1 LIAEALD
8 RRIFGAVELIDDL
21 SGDRIAA
28 PLKVSAPG
36 LTLLHNRL
44 GLWVIREVPGQDD
57 YTRAF
62 DDPPARP
69 PRSDFRVEV
78 QDPGGRFL
86 PRAMLLPLPR
96 WLPTPQDAPDD
107 PVAAADDARRP
118 VELRLYPASAAVLR
132 PGWSVL
138 RLRLHVTDLP
148 AIGLANVLVEATPP
162 AALALPLRRTL
173 TDHHGE
179 ALIAIPGVPALM
191 PGDGGLTADFEL
203 ALSFVL
209 DPAIV
214 ARSDATSFAIP
225 DPDQVLSRLAAG
237 APGVERRAGPSP
249 TLTAGR
255 SRRHV
260 QPVPWS

>member
-1 LIAEALD
+1 MLETVD

-21 SGDRIAA
+21 SGDRVSA
-28 PLKVSAPG
+28 PLQVSAPG
-36 LTLLHNRL
+36 LGLLRNRL
-44 GLWVIREVPGQDD
+44 GLWVIREVPGQDG

-69 PRSDFRVEV
+69 PRSDFRFEV
-78 QDPGGRFL
+78 QDAGERFL
-86 PRAMLLPLPR
+86 PRAVTLPLPR
-96 WLPTPQDAPDD
+96 WLPTPQDAEGD
-107 PVAAADDARRP
+107 PVAEADDARRP
-118 VELRLYPASAAVLR
+118 VALRLYPGAAAVLR
-132 PGWSVL
+132 PGWTVL
-138 RLRLHVTDLP
+138 RLRLHLPAEP

-173 TDHHGE
+173 TDRRGE
-179 ALIAIPGVPALM
+179 ALIAIPGVPPLM
-191 PGDGGLTADFEL
+191 PGAGGLTADFPL

-209 DPAIV
+209 DAEIV
-214 ARSDATSFAIP
+214 ARSDAASFQIP
-225 DPDQVLSRLAAG
+225 DPDQVLRRLADEAD
-237 APGVERRAGPSP
+237 GVERRAGPDV

>member
-1 LIAEALD
+1 MLETVD

-21 SGDRIAA
+21 SGDRIGT
-28 PLKVSAPG
+28 PLQASAPG
-36 LTLLHNRL
+36 LGLLRNRL
-44 GLWVIREVPGQDD
+44 GLWVIRELPGQDA

-69 PRSDFRVEV
+69 PRSDFRFEV
-78 QDPGGRFL
+78 QDPSGRFL
-86 PRAMLLPLPR
+86 PRAMDLPLPR
-96 WLPTPQDAPDD
+96 WLPGPEGEPD
-107 PVAAADDARRP
+107 AADDARRP
-118 VELRLYPASAAVLR
+118 VALHLYPGAAAVLR

-138 RLRLHVTDLP
+138 RLRLQLPDEP

-173 TDHHGE
+173 TDRHGE

-191 PGDGGLTADFEL
+191 PGAGGLTAEFEL

-209 DPAIV
+209 DEDIV
-214 ARSDATSFAIP
+214 ARSDAESFEIP
-225 DPDQVLSRLAAG
+225 DPDQVLRRLADETD
-237 APGVERRAGPSP
+237 GVERRAGPNV